1 MNESDYRVIQLLEKK
16 PESTQRIISRELG
29 YSLGKVN
36 YIIATLIDKGIVKLQ
51 KFMKSNNK
59 FGYRYILTPRGIKAR
74 YRITKDFLKRKMREY
89 ERIVKEIDEAK
100 KVLKG
105 EHR

>member
-59 FGYRYILTPRGIKAR
+59 FGYRYILTPSGIKAR